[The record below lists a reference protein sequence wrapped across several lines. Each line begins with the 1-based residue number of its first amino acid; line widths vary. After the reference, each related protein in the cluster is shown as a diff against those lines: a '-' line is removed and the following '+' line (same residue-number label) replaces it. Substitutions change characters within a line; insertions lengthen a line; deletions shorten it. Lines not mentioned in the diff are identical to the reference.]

1 MRSSTRCSTR
11 SSRATP
17 RARPNAERPHHLA
30 GETCDRIPDRSGS
43 RSTTIETREYRFDL
57 NGSTLARGASQLEI
71 DGITLRF
78 GGVQALRDV
87 SLTVKQGEIHSII
100 GPNGAGK
107 TSLLNCVNGLYR
119 PQQGSIQLHDGTT
132 RDLTRARPSRI
143 ARWGVARSF
152 QNIELF
158 RHMTVVEN
166 LLLGR
171 HVHMR
176 HYVAPSFLYFG
187 PARRQEIRERE
198 LVEEVIDF
206 LELQAVRKQQVGT
219 LSYGFQ
225 KRVELGRALCMQ
237 PAVLLLDEPMAGM
250 NAEEKEDMARYILDV
265 NELAGVTVVLIEH
278 DMSVVMDISH
288 IVTVLDFGVVIAQGS
303 PAEVAA
309 EPAVIKAYLGE
320 HV

>member
-1 MRSSTRCSTR
+1 MQPADARRVRRRHPISTNPT
-11 SSRATP
+11 
-17 RARPNAERPHHLA
+17 ERVIVCIR
-30 GETCDRIPDRSGS
+30 TRSGS
-43 RSTTIETREYRFDL
+43 ETSTTRAYRFDL
-57 NGSTLARGASQLEI
+57 NGSSLDRGAAQLEVN
-71 DGITLRF
+71 DVGLRF

-87 SLTVKQGEIHSII
+87 SITITQGEIHAII

-107 TSLLNCVNGLYR
+107 TSLLNCMNGLYR
-119 PQQGSIQLHDGTT
+119 PQQGSIRLHNGTVHE
-132 RDLTRARPSRI
+132 LTRARPSRI

-171 HVHMR
+171 HVQMR
-176 HYVAPSFLYFG
+176 HNIASSLLYYG
-187 PARRQEIRERE
+187 PARRQEIRHRE

-206 LELQAVRKQQVGT
+206 LELQAVRKQEVGT

-288 IVTVLDFGVVIAQGS
+288 VVTVLDFGVVIAKGS
-303 PAEVAA
+303 PSEVAA
-309 EPAVIKAYLGE
+309 EPAVVKAYLGE